1 VSCNTTD
8 MVQNYMDYSDD
19 GCMNLFTQGQTD
31 RMLAL
36 FQPGGF
42 RESLLTSNGCAPPCE
57 VACGCTDDTACNF
70 DPNAL

>member
-1 VSCNTTD
+1 

-36 FQPGGF
+36 FQPGGLP
-42 RESLLTSNGCAPPCE
+42 REPLDVQRLHP
-57 VACGCTDDTACNF
+57 
-70 DPNAL
+70 AL